1 MTPDASRFLC
11 TIHPR
16 SVFFFFI
23 FFLVPSQHGSALR
36 VYADNSSIQDAAV
49 GPLRLSRV
57 RIRLQFT
64 EVHALK
70 NNLNRSASSTGNFQV
85 Q

>member
-1 MTPDASRFLC
+1 MTSPAFC
-11 TIHPR
+11 APYIHGAFFH
-16 SVFFFFI
+16 FFFGT
-23 FFLVPSQHGSALR
+23 SQHGSALR

-85 Q
+85 P

>member
-1 MTPDASRFLC
+1 MTSPAFLHYTSTERFFWYL
-11 TIHPR
+11 
-16 SVFFFFI
+16 
-23 FFLVPSQHGSALR
+23 SQHGSALR
-36 VYADNSSIQDAAV
+36 VYADNSSVQDAAV

-85 Q
+85 P